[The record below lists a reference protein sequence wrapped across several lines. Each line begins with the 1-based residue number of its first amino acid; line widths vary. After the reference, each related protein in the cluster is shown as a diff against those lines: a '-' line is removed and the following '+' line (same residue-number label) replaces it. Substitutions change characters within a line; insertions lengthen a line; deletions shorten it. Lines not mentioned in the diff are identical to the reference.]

1 MPNFRKRHPAPS
13 NRHGHKRGGPHEL
26 RCVLWGVGIAHRR
39 VQQARWTV
47 TNLIGRFR
55 NSLQMLNAVSVR
67 SAALPVPASLET
79 IARNRQTNDLPALTD
94 TYYRTFG
101 PVPAATDADRL
112 TRDLMDV
119 DDALALGTLKTLK
132 ASDQSGDLIL
142 QSGNRIEDEAR
153 QAAPGSAPFLTAAST
168 AANIQSQAMMQK
180 MLAAMIRQEAA
191 RVAHDNARRK
201 RHAALVGKARQAVS
215 DFLKR

>member
-1 MPNFRKRHPAPS
+1 MCS
-13 NRHGHKRGGPHEL
+13 G
-26 RCVLWGVGIAHRR
+26 GVGIAHRR

-101 PVPAATDADRL
+101 PVPAATDADQL

-142 QSGNRIEDEAR
+142 QSGNRVEDEAR
-153 QAAPGSAPFLTAAST
+153 QARAGFGAIPYRGEHSRQHSEPGDDA
-168 AANIQSQAMMQK
+168 
-180 MLAAMIRQEAA
+180 E
-191 RVAHDNARRK
+191 DARRHDPSGSGSG
-201 RHAALVGKARQAVS
+201 RP
-215 DFLKR
+215 